1 MSFAE
6 WEPSA
11 AAMDGRGGCG
21 NLLGARLEVIA
32 NGETALR
39 GRAGCEMNPSAMPG
53 AKSIAA
59 PVGLATDDGARPL

>member
-39 GRAGCEMNPSAMPG
+39 GRAGCEMNPSPAWRQG
-53 AKSIAA
+53 YCSACW
-59 PVGLATDDGARPL
+59 VGNRRRC